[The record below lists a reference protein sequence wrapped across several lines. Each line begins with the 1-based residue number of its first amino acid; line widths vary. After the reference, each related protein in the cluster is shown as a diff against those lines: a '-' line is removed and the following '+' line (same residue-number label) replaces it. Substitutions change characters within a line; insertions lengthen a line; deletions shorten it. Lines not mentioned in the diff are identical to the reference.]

1 MSDERIAETSQSKPY
16 RWLVLLIVG
25 LTIVAALTMGIAMRY
40 LEERL
45 IDTAGESLALATA
58 EIADK
63 VDRLL
68 FERYGDVVMMARVFG
83 ARPADSTY
91 IKQYMDWM
99 KETYHPVYRWLSV
112 TDARGRVLAA
122 TDSSIEGQ
130 DFSNADWFV
139 SARDHGRV
147 FLGDLGAIEGE
158 RGEAALVLSA
168 PIRDPQGKFIG
179 VVTTRVGMDTLESV
193 MTRTVRAMQEEPD
206 FTGSIEYQFLTRD
219 GVAFIDSTEPKG
231 SPPNLRADGLPSASL
246 SLSGSPGY
254 ILEEHLRRH
263 VVVVTGYARSQG
275 YEDFQG
281 YGWTVLLRRDRSDIL
296 TPIRGVLG
304 KLWLASGAVGI
315 PALGLLL
322 WSARRLRRESVQAQ
336 YESQCARA
344 AESALLQSQ
353 QRIKAVVDTSL
364 DAVISMDAEGRVT
377 EWNVQAVRLF
387 GWTRHEAIGRSFAEI
402 VIPPQYREMYEQG
415 LHHFLTTGEGP
426 FFNRRVETTATR
438 KDGHEFPVE
447 LTVSPSLIGHTHI
460 FSVFVRD
467 ITDRRQ
473 TEQRLAAQFA
483 VSQIVGEAQGLDGA
497 IPKIL
502 QAIAEHLGW
511 DLSIFWMGDE
521 PTRELR
527 CFDMWVAEP
536 GRATDFLGATWR
548 QTFPAGVGLPG
559 RVLATGKP
567 AWVRDVVTDPNYP
580 RRDVAFQAGLHGAFC
595 FPVKVGGD
603 VAAVVELYTREVREP
618 DEELIRMATD
628 LGLRIGQFMTR
639 LRAEEALRHTEDQL
653 RQSQKMEAVGRL
665 AGGVAHDF
673 NNLLTVIRGYCELIL
688 GRLRDDEPMKKE
700 VEEVKKAG
708 DRAAALTNQL
718 LAFSRRQFVTAKV
731 VNLNEIISGMDGM
744 LRRLIGEDLIEL
756 CTVLDPALANVK
768 VDPGQ
773 LEQVIMNLAVN
784 AHDAMP
790 NGGKLII
797 ETTNASIDR
806 GHPLAPFSLEPG
818 EYVSLIVSDTG
829 YGMDEK
835 TQTHI
840 FEPFFTTK
848 EKGKGTGLGLSTV
861 YGIVKQSG
869 GHIEVDSA
877 PGRGARFKIYFPRLE
892 EEVTTA
898 DTKPAATGGVSG
910 KETVLVVEDEPAVR
924 FLVQETLRMHGY
936 QVLMA
941 RHGIEA
947 LLTGA
952 KHMGPIHLL
961 LTDVVMPQMSGPEVA
976 EKLCLARPDL
986 KVLYMSGY
994 PDHPSFGHGG
1004 LRDRAVL
1011 IQKPFS
1017 PHELALKVREV
1028 LDRPVPVSKL
1038 HA

>member
-1 MSDERIAETSQSKPY
+1 MSAPRAAEMSRSQPY
-16 RWLVLLIVG
+16 RWLLLLIVS
-25 LTIVAALTMGIAMRY
+25 LTVMAILTMGIAMRY

-45 IDTAGESLALATA
+45 VDTAGESLALATA

-63 VDRLL
+63 LDRLL
-68 FERYGDVVMMARVFG
+68 FERYTDIQLMAR
-83 ARPADSTY
+83 ALADRTENRTY
-91 IKQYMDWM
+91 LREYLSGIKEVYQ
-99 KETYHPVYRWLSV
+99 PVYLWLSV
-112 TDARGRVLAA
+112 TDAEGRIIASTETSTL
-122 TDSSIEGQ
+122 G
-130 DFSNADWFV
+130 ADRSRTEWFR
-139 SARDHGRV
+139 SAKERRRV
-147 FLGDLGAIEGE
+147 FMGDLPASEELNGT
-158 RGEAALVLSA
+158 RALPLSA
-168 PIRDPQGKFIG
+168 PILDRKGRVVG
-179 VVTTRVGMDTLESV
+179 VVAAWVGLATLEDV
-193 MTRTVRAMQEEPD
+193 MTRTVRAMKEEPD
-206 FTGSIEYQFLTRD
+206 LTGNIEYQFVTRD
-219 GVAFIDSTEPKG
+219 GVPFIDSDVEHRG
-231 SPPNLRADGLPSASL
+231 QSNLQEGGLPSALL
-246 SLSGSPGY
+246 SLSGFPGY
-254 ILEEHLRRH
+254 VQERHIRRG
-263 VVVVTGYARSQG
+263 VEVVTGYARSQG
-275 YEDFQG
+275 YGDFKSHR
-281 YGWTVLLRRDRSDIL
+281 WTVLLRRDRSDIL
-296 TPIRGVLG
+296 TPIRAVLS
-304 KLWLASGAVGI
+304 KLWVASGAIGI
-315 PALGLLL
+315 PALGLLF
-322 WSARRLRRESVQAQ
+322 WAARRLRRESVQAQ

-364 DAVISMDAEGRVT
+364 DAVISMDADGRIT
-377 EWNVQAVRLF
+377 EWNVQAIRLF
-387 GWTRHEAIGRSFAEI
+387 GWTRHEAVGRSFAET
-402 VIPPQYREMYEQG
+402 VIPPRYREMYEQG

-426 FFNRRVETTATR
+426 IFNRRVETPANR

-483 VSQIVGEAQGLDGA
+483 VTQVVAESQTLNEA
-497 IPKIL
+497 IPKVL
-502 QAIAEHLGW
+502 KAMAEHLQW
-511 DLSIFWMGDE
+511 DVGVFWLADE
-521 PTRELR
+521 THRLLR
-527 CFDMWVAEP
+527 CFDMWVSDP
-536 GRATDFLGATWR
+536 GRGEEFVGVTWR
-548 QTFPAGVGLPG
+548 QAFTQGVGLPG

-567 AWVRDVVTDPNYP
+567 AWIRDVTTDPNFP
-580 RRDVAFQAGLHGAFC
+580 RREEAYQAGLHGAFA
-595 FPVKVGGD
+595 FPVKVGGE
-603 VAAVVELYTREVREP
+603 VAGVAELFARDVREP
-618 DEELIRMATD
+618 DEELIRMAAD

-639 LRAEEALRHTEDQL
+639 LRAEEALQHTEDQL

-688 GRLRDDEPMKKE
+688 GRLEDDDPMRKE

-708 DRAAALTNQL
+708 DRAAGLTNQL

-731 VNLNEIISGMDGM
+731 VNLNEIIGGMDGM
-744 LRRLIGEDLIEL
+744 LRRLIGEDLIEF
-756 CTVLDPALANVK
+756 CAVLDPELANIK
-768 VDPGQ
+768 ADPGQ
-773 LEQVIMNLAVN
+773 IEQVVMNLAVN

-790 NGGKLII
+790 NGGKLTI
-797 ETTNASIDR
+797 ETLNVSIDKS
-806 GHPLAPFSLEPG
+806 HPLAPFSLEPG
-818 EYVSLIVSDTG
+818 AYVCLTVGDTG
-829 YGMDEK
+829 CGMDEK

-861 YGIVKQSG
+861 YGIVKQAG

-877 PGRGARFKIYFPRLE
+877 PAKGARFKIYFPRFE
-892 EEVTTA
+892 EAVMA
-898 DTKPAATGGVSG
+898 PDAKPVATSGVSG
-910 KETVLVVEDEPAVR
+910 KETILVVEDEPAVR

-994 PDHPSFGHGG
+994 PDHPAFAQGG
-1004 LRDRAVL
+1004 LRTKATL
-1011 IQKPFS
+1011 LQKPFS
-1017 PHELALKVREV
+1017 PHELAAKVREM
-1028 LDRPVPVSKL
+1028 LDRPQPVSQIS
-1038 HA
+1038 A